1 MKKNLIK
8 QLELLKD
15 DLFNQLED
23 LPLDKKIGLVN
34 EINSYDGT
42 LDYLT
47 VYENDGDFF
56 ETFFQGDL
64 LEAIRAV
71 YFGDY
76 NYNDEYVRFNVYGN
90 LESFSGFEFESDF
103 YDAIQEIVDWII
115 NNPDTIDLD
124 WYIDTELLYN
134 YLQDLENS
142 Q

>member
-1 MKKNLIK
+1 MKRNLSE

-15 DLFNQLED
+15 DLWEQLEN
-23 LPLDKKIGLVN
+23 LPINKKIGLVN
-34 EINSYDGT
+34 EINSYDRT
-42 LDYLT
+42 LDYLS
-47 VYENDGDFF
+47 VYENVGDFF
-56 ETFFQGDL
+56 ETFFRGDI
-64 LEAIRAV
+64 LEAIRAAV
-71 YFGDY
+71 FG
-76 NYNDEYVRFNVYGN
+76 NYRYTDEFVRFDGYGN

-115 NNPDTIDLD
+115 DNPNTIDLD